1 MANKFRLDPGLRP
14 YATDRQWQMLEAW
27 DKLGSR
33 RKAAKELGVALSTL
47 QKSKERV
54 SKKAAQ
60 KGYAPEF
67 DLVHPVAPGMSSR
80 GTSILYDGEGNV
92 HEYWNKSKQEGRDPD
107 EVVHLPDPKTIVKLS
122 TLYDQEGNV
131 TQQWIA
137 EKPEAVAQAR
147 AWEEYAKALAE
158 DLPRVKPIP
167 VPWVTDENIM
177 ACYPVGD
184 HHLGML
190 SWNQETG
197 ADYDLKIGEELLASA
212 ANYLIEKSGDAKD
225 ALVLFLGDFMHYDSF
240 KPVTPTSGNLLDA
253 DSRFPKMVR
262 AAIRSMRYFIERCAE
277 VHEKVHVVVEIG
289 NHDLSSSIFLMEAL
303 KNIYE
308 NDSRITVDTSPK
320 HFHYFRYGNNL
331 IGTHHGHGRHAK
343 LADLPLIMAT
353 DKASDWG
360 ETRFHYWFTGHVHH
374 DQVKDFPGC
383 RVESVRVL
391 AAEDAWA
398 AQEGYRSKRDMKA
411 IIFDKEFGEIA
422 RHTINPEKL
431 RDIKQK
437 G

>member
-1 MANKFRLDPGLRP
+1 
-14 YATDRQWQMLEAW
+14 
-27 DKLGSR
+27 
-33 RKAAKELGVALSTL
+33 
-47 QKSKERV
+47 
-54 SKKAAQ
+54 
-60 KGYAPEF
+60 
-67 DLVHPVAPGMSSR
+67 
-80 GTSILYDGEGNV
+80 
-92 HEYWNKSKQEGRDPD
+92 
-107 EVVHLPDPKTIVKLS
+107 
-122 TLYDQEGNV
+122 
-131 TQQWIA
+131 
-137 EKPEAVAQAR
+137 
-147 AWEEYAKALAE
+147 
-158 DLPRVKPIP
+158 
-167 VPWVTDENIM
+167 M
-177 ACYPVGD
+177 ACYPIGD

-197 ADYDLKIGEELLASA
+197 ADYDLKIGEELLVSA

-262 AAIRSMRYFIERCAE
+262 AAIRSMRYFIERAAE
-277 VHEKVHVVVEIG
+277 VHNNVHVVVEIG

-308 NDSRITVDTSPK
+308 NDPRITVDTSPK

-353 DKASDWG
+353 DKAADWG
-360 ETRFHYWFTGHVHH
+360 ETTFHYWFTGHVHH

-391 AAEDAWA
+391 AAEHAWA
-398 AQEGYRSKRDMKA
+398 AQHGYRSKRDMKA
-411 IIFDKEFGEIA
+411 IIFDKEFGEVA